1 MHPRVRLMVLALFAL
16 IMPSPA
22 AAQDVAAPQ
31 PAAQP
36 TSQPTPQLAPAA
48 GPTVDGTATA
58 FRPVVNVSEFTAAEM
73 QRRQSAG
80 KPVALMIVGGAAI
93 LVGAVIG
100 DAPGTLFMV
109 GGAVALLY
117 GLYLYLQ

>member
-1 MHPRVRLMVLALFAL
+1 MHVRVRLMVLALFAL
-16 IMPSPA
+16 FMPSPA
-22 AAQDVAAPQ
+22 AGQDATAGQPAPQ
-31 PAAQP
+31 PGPRAA
-36 TSQPTPQLAPAA
+36 AAA

-58 FRPVVNVSEFTAAEM
+58 FRQIVNASELGEAEM

>member
-1 MHPRVRLMVLALFAL
+1 MHVRVRLVVLALFAFL
-16 IMPSPA
+16 VPSFA
-22 AAQDVAAPQ
+22 SAQDATVLQPAPQ
-31 PAAQP
+31 P
-36 TSQPTPQLAPAA
+36 APAA
-48 GPTVDGTATA
+48 GPTVDGSATA
-58 FRPVVNVSEFTAAEM
+58 FRSIASASDFSALEM

-80 KPVALMIVGGAAI
+80 KPVALIIVGGAAI
-93 LVGAVIG
+93 LVGAIIG

>member
-1 MHPRVRLMVLALFAL
+1 MQARVRLVVLALFAL
-16 IMPSPA
+16 VMPSIA
-22 AAQDVAAPQ
+22 AAQDATVLQ
-31 PAAQP
+31 SAAQP
-36 TSQPTPQLAPAA
+36 APAA
-48 GPTVDGTATA
+48 GPTIDGSATA
-58 FRPVVNVSEFTAAEM
+58 FRAVANLSDISAAEM

>member
-1 MHPRVRLMVLALFAL
+1 MHVRVRLMVPALFAL
-16 IMPSPA
+16 LMPSA
-22 AAQDVAAPQ
+22 LVAQDASALQPAPQ
-31 PAAQP
+31 QM
-36 TSQPTPQLAPAA
+36 SQVAPAA
-48 GPTVDGTATA
+48 GPTIDATATA
-58 FRPVVNVSEFTAAEM
+58 FRQAVHVSELTAAEM

-80 KPVALMIVGGAAI
+80 KPVALKIVGGAAI